1 MIRKSGW
8 LVLLSMLVV
17 VSLSVVLFA
26 GRMIKFGMVSA
37 LEEAVQAEVNVD
49 SVSLNFAPLGL
60 EIVGLQIT
68 DRANPTHNSVS
79 FARAAASLE
88 LWPALLGYWIVDE
101 LSVDGMA
108 YGLARKS
115 PGEVYHR
122 AEKDEEAKQGFT
134 VGAQDLPDQDELI
147 ARMDLKTPV
156 KAQALADVA
165 SEEMAALGQLQ
176 NQLPSEAQLKQYEA
190 QIKALTDS
198 KIKDANDLAK
208 KTEELKAIKAQL
220 EQEQAKLKQLS
231 KQIVAS
237 KNKQQ
242 QALAE
247 LKAASDSD
255 WDKAQ
260 QLANL
265 SDGGL
270 AGIAQILLGE
280 AWAGKL
286 AQVQALY
293 AMVEPYL
300 DQGGA
305 SGKTQADETAGD
317 EQVLP
322 NRLLPLPHQPYPDF
336 LIKQANV
343 SWLMAGGEVAMKA
356 KNITAQHA
364 LINSPTTFTM
374 QAANLPKLKAFNLNG
389 ELAILDQLKSKLT
402 WALSDY
408 GFEQLALGSGNTS
421 LQLLAGSL
429 TSEGSLALLGDQ
441 ITQKSNFT
449 LLQPTFEKVG
459 GDAMAQLVDVLNKQ
473 QTLPFAIAASGS
485 IEAPKVRVSSSLDK
499 LFADAVSGKA
509 KEKIAQYQSSLKE
522 KFEQK
527 YQAALANQGDWA
539 AQISAQSSQVDSV
552 ESSIEELLSAQLA
565 GVESQAKDKL
575 KDSLLKKMGG
585 N

>member
-1 MIRKSGW
+1 
-8 LVLLSMLVV
+8 MLVV

-26 GRMIKFGMVSA
+26 GQMIKFGMVSA
-37 LEEAVQAEVNVD
+37 LEEAVQAEVNIEHVG
-49 SVSLNFAPLGL
+49 VNFAPLGL
-60 EIVGLQIT
+60 EITGLQIT

-115 PGEVYHR
+115 PGDVYHR
-122 AEKDEEAKQGFT
+122 AEKDEEAEQGFS
-134 VGAQDLPDQDELI
+134 VSAQDLPNQDELI
-147 ARMDLKTPV
+147 ARMDLKTPA

-165 SEEMAALGQLQ
+165 SEEVAALGQLQ

-220 EQEQAKLKQLS
+220 EREQVKLKQVS

-305 SGKTQADETAGD
+305 SGKPQADEAAGAG
-317 EQVLP
+317 QVLP
-322 NRLLPLPHQPYPDF
+322 NRLLPLPNQPYPDF

-343 SWLMAGGEVAMKA
+343 SWLMAGGEVAMNA

-441 ITQKSNFT
+441 ITQRSNFT
-449 LLQPTFEKVG
+449 LLQPTFEHLG
-459 GDAMAQLVDVLNKQ
+459 GEAMAQLVNVLNKQ

-485 IEAPKVRVSSSLDK
+485 VEAPKIRVSSSLDK
-499 LFADAVSGKA
+499 LLADAVSGKA
-509 KEKIAQYQSSLKE
+509 KEKIAEYQSSLKE
-522 KFEQK
+522 KFDQK
-527 YQAALANQGDWA
+527 YQAALASQGDWA

-552 ESSIEELLSAQLA
+552 ESSIEDLLSAKLA